1 MLTREDLHIAGKL
14 TLRKVTLDDRLVEE
28 VTANNDITLAGREL
42 IARLFN
48 KDNKDVQ
55 IGRVSKIQVGRSQTA
70 FDPKQTALIE
80 SMGETPIS
88 RVEISEVVDATGRPR
103 KMLRLT
109 GELGENDCNDALREA
124 GLFTDDKVM
133 YNRVTFD
140 TVTKSK
146 QFKLTLVWEIMF

>member
-14 TLRKVTLDDRLVEE
+14 TLRKATLDDRLVEE
-28 VTANNDITLAGREL
+28 VTANNDITLAGRDL

-48 KDNKDVQ
+48 KDNKNVQ
-55 IGRVSKIQVGRSQTA
+55 IGRVSKIQVGRSQNA
-70 FDPKQTALIE
+70 FDPEQPALLDRV
-80 SMGETPIS
+80 GETPVS
-88 RVEISEVVDATGRPR
+88 RIEISEVVDATGRPR
-103 KMLRLT
+103 KMLRLI
-109 GELGENDCNDALREA
+109 GELGENDCNDALQEA
-124 GLFTDDKVM
+124 GLFTEDNVM